1 MAGEEVVTAAERD
14 RTTAIETIGLVRT
27 FGNVTAVDHLDLS
40 VNQGELFSLLGP
52 NGAGKTT
59 TIKMLCCLTRPTG
72 GTATVMGQDVQADAL
87 SVKAMIAL
95 SPQETAVAG
104 NLNAWENLELM
115 AGLHGFGR
123 REARVRSGELL
134 ELMGLTERAKD
145 RVKKYSGGMKRR
157 LSIAMALVSD
167 PQVLFL
173 DEPTLGLDP
182 QSRRAIWEYIETLKG
197 DKTILLT
204 THYLEEADALA
215 DRIAIIDDG
224 KIVALG
230 TAAELKDSISDGEP
244 MVVEAAGLTGADLDA
259 LSQKYSDVRPI
270 EGGVEIRADEVTL
283 YDIQD
288 VLRPRG
294 VVVQATYRKPVT
306 LDDVF
311 LHFTGKQLRE

>member
-1 MAGEEVVTAAERD
+1 LTSTNQSGS
-14 RTTAIETIGLVRT
+14 TAIETIGLART
-27 FGNVTAVDHLDLS
+27 FGNVAAVDGIDLS
-40 VNQGELFSLLGP
+40 VNQGEVFSLLGP

-59 TIKMLCCLTRPTG
+59 TINMLCCLTRPTG
-72 GTATVMGQDVQADAL
+72 GTGTVMGQDIQADPLA
-87 SVKAMIAL
+87 VKAVIAV
-95 SPQETAVAG
+95 SPQETAIAG

-115 AGLHGFGR
+115 AGLHGLDKG
-123 REARVRSGELL
+123 EAKARSAELL
-134 ELMGLTERAKD
+134 ALMGLTDRAKD

-215 DRIAIIDDG
+215 DRVAIIDNG
-224 KIVALG
+224 RIVAQG
-230 TAAELKDSISDGEP
+230 TTVELKDSISDGEP
-244 MVVEAAGLTGADLDA
+244 MVVEAAGLTDDDLTA
-259 LSQKYSDVRPI
+259 LRQRYADVRSI
-270 EGGVEIRADEVTL
+270 EAGVEIRADEVTL
-283 YDIQD
+283 NGIQD
-288 VLRPRG
+288 ILRPRG
-294 VVVQATYRKPVT
+294 VVVQSTYRRAVT
-306 LDDVF
+306 LDEVF